1 MFVEK
6 QPLSTSNPSRLH
18 LPAVGKVVDRR
29 RTRQSE
35 RVHNATRALPSDNDS
50 GIVSALKAKY
60 TDYIAWL
67 NASTRNNSQP
77 VLTQQLLKHS
87 LCQMGIG
94 MKQAD
99 RLVSTCRWYV
109 YQFQKDLQI
118 DSDRI
123 ITLDVYEE
131 DKQQARHVRHRPQ
144 NTTTTQ
150 LLSGMLG
157 RTLLSSHPSK
167 RM

>member
-1 MFVEK
+1 MFVDK
-6 QPLSTSNPSRLH
+6 QPLSTSNPPRLH
-18 LPAVGKVVDRR
+18 LPAVGNAADRR

-35 RVHNATRALPSDNDS
+35 GLYNPTRALQSDNYS
-50 GIVSALKAKY
+50 GNVSALKAKY

-123 ITLDVYEE
+123 MAVDVHE
-131 DKQQARHVRHRPQ
+131 DDKRQGRHVRHRPQ
-144 NTTTTQ
+144 NATPTQ
-150 LLSGMLG
+150 ALSGVLG
-157 RTLLSSHPSK
+157 RTLLSSRQSK
-167 RM
+167 RI